1 MFFAVGLLFL
11 LIFVKDLDARSEK
24 CASPFVYENAVFFG
38 CTTLGGTEPWCALTP
53 IYQTGQWKY
62 CDDDDILDERSN
74 TKVVTKDC
82 GRRGCC
88 SFPFEYGGKLY
99 DGCKK
104 TFGLRP
110 WCSLD
115 RIYKGS
121 WKYCTA
127 KDSQM
132 AEDYQR
138 EKAAKEMQIQ
148 RGGHKALEQK
158 EEEEDRPEEDTS
170 VLKEIPTL
178 GGTANGAKCALPFT
192 YYGRTYNNCTTF
204 RAKQPWC
211 STTEKYSGQWG
222 LCVFITEEQKEKVV
236 FTAGGTVIQGSRCHF
251 PFLYRGQVY
260 TDCTTTLH
268 GTPWCSTDEKYQGR
282 WGECV
287 PDVDNIVHNSVA
299 ESSAEAEETQECVIP
314 FSYNGVV
321 YYGCTTLNADYAWC
335 SLTEEYF
342 GQWKMCTGEDLKSQ
356 QLETTPEPKTT
367 LPDTTI
373 PTTAQPETD
382 SPKKF
387 KAKVIST
394 YGGTARQAPCALPF
408 LYKGKTY
415 HSCTTDNYGT
425 LWCSTTQQYRGSWGN
440 CLLPVKKT
448 VFTTGGSAGGAP
460 CALPFVY
467 KGKMYTSCTSD
478 HWSQPWC
485 STTTHYRG
493 MWGRCLPESTTQPPT
508 HSKTTPS
515 PLTDDEE
522 TTTKAP
528 PTDRLLA
535 SVPVKSTKHC
545 KQACENYQ
553 QERCDYVNVG
563 PRKRVGGT
571 VMCELWAGRAKKRV
585 GFTMHRVRY

>member
-11 LIFVKDLDARSEK
+11 LTFVKDLDARPEK

-53 IYQTGQWKY
+53 IYQTGRWKY

-74 TKVVTKDC
+74 TKYLTKDC

-88 SFPFEYGGKLY
+88 SFPFEYGGKLF

-127 KDSQM
+127 KDNQM

-148 RGGHKALEQK
+148 RGGQKALEQK
-158 EEEEDRPEEDTS
+158 ETEKEDGQEEDTG

-222 LCVFITEEQKEKVV
+222 LCVFITEEQKAKVV
-236 FTAGGTVIQGSRCHF
+236 YTAGGTVIQGSRCHF

-299 ESSAEAEETQECVIP
+299 ESSAVAEETQECVIP

-321 YYGCTTLNADYAWC
+321 YYGCTTLNSDYAWC

-356 QLETTPEPKTT
+356 QREMTPEPTTT

-382 SPKKF
+382 SPKNF
-387 KAKVIST
+387 KAK
-394 YGGTARQAPCALPF
+394 
-408 LYKGKTY
+408 
-415 HSCTTDNYGT
+415 
-425 LWCSTTQQYRGSWGN
+425 
-440 CLLPVKKT
+440 

-522 TTTKAP
+522 TTTKAT

>member
-11 LIFVKDLDARSEK
+11 LTFVKDLDARPEK

-53 IYQTGQWKY
+53 IYQTGRWKY

-74 TKVVTKDC
+74 TKYLTKDC

-88 SFPFEYGGKLY
+88 SFPFEYGGKLF

-127 KDSQM
+127 KDNQM

-148 RGGHKALEQK
+148 RGGQKALEQK
-158 EEEEDRPEEDTS
+158 ETEKEDGQEEDTG

-222 LCVFITEEQKEKVV
+222 LCVFITEEQKAKVV
-236 FTAGGTVIQGSRCHF
+236 YTAGGTVIQGSRCHF

-299 ESSAEAEETQECVIP
+299 ESSAVAEETQECVIP

-321 YYGCTTLNADYAWC
+321 YYGCTTLNSDYAWC

-356 QLETTPEPKTT
+356 QREMTPEPTTT

-382 SPKKF
+382 SPKNF
-387 KAKVIST
+387 KAK
-394 YGGTARQAPCALPF
+394 
-408 LYKGKTY
+408 
-415 HSCTTDNYGT
+415 
-425 LWCSTTQQYRGSWGN
+425 
-440 CLLPVKKT
+440 
-448 VFTTGGSAGGAP
+448 
-460 CALPFVY
+460 
-467 KGKMYTSCTSD
+467 
-478 HWSQPWC
+478 
-485 STTTHYRG
+485 
-493 MWGRCLPESTTQPPT
+493 
-508 HSKTTPS
+508 
-515 PLTDDEE
+515 DEE
-522 TTTKAP
+522 TTTKAT